1 MSIIKENFDKLIAE
15 KELPAE
21 YLEIEGGHH
30 LYRFRFGVT
39 PVRDLIVEVIVQ
51 KLENGDVALEE
62 AIAEFQKGMKLS
74 KELQASLDKA
84 EKTLVKVMQADGT
97 ETEME

>member
-51 KLENGDVALEE
+51 NSDTIL
-62 AIAEFQKGMKLS
+62 
-74 KELQASLDKA
+74 
-84 EKTLVKVMQADGT
+84 
-97 ETEME
+97 